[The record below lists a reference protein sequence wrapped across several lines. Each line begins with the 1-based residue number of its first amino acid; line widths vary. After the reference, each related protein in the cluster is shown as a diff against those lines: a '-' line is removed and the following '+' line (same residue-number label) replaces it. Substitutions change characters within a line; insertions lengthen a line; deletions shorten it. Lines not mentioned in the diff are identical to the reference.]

1 MLPHRKLLFKH
12 FHFKEI
18 LSPNK
23 PKRNWDVV
31 KSEPFLLVSSF
42 IIFHWYWAI
51 FIWPPGVSHGPDT
64 ILSQCSQTTLPF
76 QILQTTD
83 LWRQE
88 RAAPTSAPRSCGSL
102 CRRGASPAPGPP
114 WSPVSSWSAPPPPP
128 PGPRPRRP
136 RRSPARS
143 PSQRTSS
150 TPECQVGENNT
161 VLAIIFWPPLTPD
174 FLWDLKV

>member
-23 PKRNWDVV
+23 LKRNWDVV

-88 RAAPTSAPRSCGSL
+88 QPWPLLPGHVGLCAGEEPHQPRARPGH
-102 CRRGASPAPGPP
+102 RGQADQLLLGLPQDLLLLPAPDD
-114 WSPVSSWSAPPPPP
+114 
-128 PGPRPRRP
+128 PRH
-136 RRSPARS
+136 
-143 PSQRTSS
+143 
-150 TPECQVGENNT
+150 QVGAPA
-161 VLAIIFWPPLTPD
+161 LPPSAR
-174 FLWDLKV
+174 